1 VSEREFCSWPLR
13 ASGARKNAGVSRVDF
28 CLGRVGV
35 QVRLNMNSNKAV
47 QHVSLQFWGPF
58 LPFFL
63 RPWIKKE
70 KPEAPVRLSAT
81 VASASVFKALLPSGG
96 CPALSPNSLSL
107 LWSPLADSATCEPVK
122 AAGVGQRASLTGVPD
137 IVF

>member
-1 VSEREFCSWPLR
+1 MHQKQAMCSVGWLR
-13 ASGARKNAGVSRVDF
+13 RPED
-28 CLGRVGV
+28 
-35 QVRLNMNSNKAV
+35 
-47 QHVSLQFWGPF
+47 PYF
-58 LPFFL
+58 LPSVVGCVNVHT
-63 RPWIKKE
+63 PD
-70 KPEAPVRLSAT
+70 RLSCPEQST
-81 VASASVFKALLPSGG
+81 IASVFKALLPSGG